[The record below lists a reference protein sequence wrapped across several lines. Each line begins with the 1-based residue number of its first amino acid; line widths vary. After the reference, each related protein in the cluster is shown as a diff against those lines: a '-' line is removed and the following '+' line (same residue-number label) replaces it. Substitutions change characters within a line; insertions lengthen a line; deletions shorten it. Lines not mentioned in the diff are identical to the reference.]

1 MAYVPPDPS
10 QPLPEEPDT
19 QDLED
24 EYANV
29 RDALA
34 AAAAAAVA
42 AGANA
47 TMSLGQFEGGAADVG
62 GGPRGI
68 QGGAADSDVP
78 KSQARRRSQGNREG
92 TGENGGEGGGE
103 RRPDPQDE
111 RPQQRARVGVR
122 GAQRAQLD
130 SGDSVRELT
139 VAMREMS
146 DRQYQSETNAE
157 AHRAQVASNMANTL
171 VAGMNQIQQNQLTM
185 QQNQTNNQME
195 MMRMLT
201 ESQERS
207 LQLIA
212 DLVRGMQS
220 QGQGG
225 QGRQAKA
232 SGGSD
237 EDEG

>member
-1 MAYVPPDPS
+1 
-10 QPLPEEPDT
+10 
-19 QDLED
+19 
-24 EYANV
+24 
-29 RDALA
+29 
-34 AAAAAAVA
+34 
-42 AGANA
+42 
-47 TMSLGQFEGGAADVG
+47 
-62 GGPRGI
+62 
-68 QGGAADSDVP
+68 
-78 KSQARRRSQGNREG
+78 
-92 TGENGGEGGGE
+92 
-103 RRPDPQDE
+103 
-111 RPQQRARVGVR
+111 
-122 GAQRAQLD
+122 
-130 SGDSVRELT
+130 
-139 VAMREMS
+139 MREMS
-146 DRQYQSETNAE
+146 DRQYQSETTAE

-195 MMRMLT
+195 MMRMLI

-207 LQLIA
+207 FQLIA